1 MRRQRFGASSERTQA
16 LLDPVEQVTYK
27 RRKQEGKREMDCS
40 GLPVEQIAHELLEAE
55 QVCAECGEPLHICG
69 HQVLR
74 RELAYVPVQYKVVEH
89 VQTVY
94 SCRYQPVRKF
104 CVKGDKV

>member
-1 MRRQRFGASSERTQA
+1 
-16 LLDPVEQVTYK
+16 
-27 RRKQEGKREMDCS
+27 MDFS

-94 SCRYQPVRKF
+94 SRRYQPVRKF